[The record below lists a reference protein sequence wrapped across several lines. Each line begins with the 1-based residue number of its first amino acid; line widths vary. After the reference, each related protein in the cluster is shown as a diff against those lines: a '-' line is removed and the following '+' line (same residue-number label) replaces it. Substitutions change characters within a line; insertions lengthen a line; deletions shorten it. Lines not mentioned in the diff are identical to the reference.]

1 MNKVLI
7 IIFGILFATGASA
20 WEFKPDFSSDS
31 NNLNNKSNELINVQ
45 MKGQTQTD
53 MNIEA
58 IDDFGTAKKTL
69 DNLLK
74 KIRKYDYLN
83 KEQLEL
89 LEKSQKQWESYAQ
102 TYAEFASSDYE
113 GGSIQPMIR
122 ANIMTGLYKRKI
134 EELKRDVENMKPL

>member
-20 WEFKPDFSSDS
+20 WEFKPDFSSDN

-58 IDDFGTAKKTL
+58 IDDFGTAKKAL
-69 DNLLK
+69 NNLLK
-74 KIRKYDYLN
+74 KIRKYDYLD

-102 TYAEFASSDYE
+102 TYAEFASSNYGD
-113 GGSIQPMIR
+113 GSMRPAVR
-122 ANIMTGLYKRKI
+122 ADILTNLYKHKI
-134 EELKRDVENMKPL
+134 EELKQDVEDMKPL